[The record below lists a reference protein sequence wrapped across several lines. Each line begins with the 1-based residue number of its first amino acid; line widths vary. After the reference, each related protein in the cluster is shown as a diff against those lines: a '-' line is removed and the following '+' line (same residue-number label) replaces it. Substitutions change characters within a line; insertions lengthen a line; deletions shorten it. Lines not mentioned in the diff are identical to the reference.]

1 MVGEVVVI
9 GVIATLTMDLWQR
22 LLQAIGIPMG
32 SWGLVGRWVAG
43 LPRGIL
49 VHRPITA
56 SPAVH
61 NEVAIGW
68 AFHYAVGIAYAALY
82 LAILKLGFGSMPTL
96 GSALLFSIA
105 LLVAPWFACSRRWA
119 WASWRR
125 TPQSQQRCAPS
136 TFRCTWCSA
145 SASTLAPSLGA
156 PPRLNSV
163 LLHREHRARG
173 GDAAQRMLAKRHE
186 RGRGLGGEGAR
197 YKDLLVERPA

>member
-9 GVIATLTMDLWQR
+9 GVIATLVMDLWQR
-22 LLQAIGIPMG
+22 LLQAIGIPTG

-56 SPAVH
+56 SPAVQ

-82 LAILKLGFGSMPTL
+82 LVILKFGFGSKPTL

-105 LLVAPWFACSRRWA
+105 LLAVPWFVMQPALGMGFMA
-119 WASWRR
+119 AR
-125 TPQSQQRCAPS
+125 TPKPATVRAVNVSVHAV
-136 TFRCTWCSA
+136 FG
-145 SASTLAPSLGA
+145 LGLYLGA
-156 PPRLNSV
+156 VAWGVAAPELSPPSS
-163 LLHREHRARG
+163 
-173 GDAAQRMLAKRHE
+173 
-186 RGRGLGGEGAR
+186 
-197 YKDLLVERPA
+197 